1 MVGRRRFS
9 GLAGTVLVVAL
20 SAPASIAGGQALPS
34 PAPTTRADENASIV
48 KPLVEIGRVHS
59 RTPYCG
65 ALARARYG
73 IESAITFEYSTPILA
88 NDLRRFRTDSGLTKA
103 QSMKKTERDLTG
115 LWNLAVAGRDDVRAL
130 RAAANADGVGDEKR
144 KEMLAFADALDGA
157 KARQMQL
164 AKSMARAYA
173 VLAEKP
179 VHDIV
184 HDENADTTGG
194 GSTGD
199 ALAWKALARNPSPDD
214 SAAPNRFSSL
224 HTTAQVDAIQEH
236 KDLQQL
242 FTTFGAESFIRE
254 DLKNA
259 AQHGNAAVQL
269 GGCSGV

>member
-1 MVGRRRFS
+1 M
-9 GLAGTVLVVAL
+9 
-20 SAPASIAGGQALPS
+20 PS
-34 PAPTTRADENASIV
+34 PAPTSRADENAAIV
-48 KPLVEIGRVHS
+48 KPLIEIGRVRA

-88 NDLRRFRTDSGLTKA
+88 NDLRRFRLDSGLTKA
-103 QSMKKTERDLTG
+103 QSLKKTERDLTG

-130 RAAANADGVGDEKR
+130 RAAANADGVDDEKR

-164 AKSMARAYA
+164 TKAMARTYA

-194 GSTGD
+194 TSTGD
-199 ALAWKALARNPSPDD
+199 ALAWKALARNSSPDD
-214 SAAPNRFSSL
+214 GPAPTRFSIPG
-224 HTTAQVDAIQEH
+224 TTGQVAAVQEH

-242 FTTFGAESFIRE
+242 FNTFGAESFIRE

-259 AQHGNAAVQL
+259 ARHGNAAVQL

>member
-1 MVGRRRFS
+1 MVGRRRIS
-9 GLAGTVLVVAL
+9 GLAGAALVVAL

-34 PAPTTRADENASIV
+34 PAPASRADDNAAIV
-48 KPLVEIGRVHS
+48 KPLVEIGRIRA

-73 IESAITFEYSTPILA
+73 IDSAITFEYSTPILA
-88 NDLRRFRTDSGLTKA
+88 NDLRRFRLDSGLTKA
-103 QSMKKTERDLTG
+103 QSLKKTERDLTG

-130 RAAANADGVGDEKR
+130 RAAANAEGVDEEKR

-164 AKSMARAYA
+164 AKAVARAYA

-179 VHDIV
+179 VRDIV
-184 HDENADTTGG
+184 HDEGG
-194 GSTGD
+194 DNTGD

-214 SAAPNRFSSL
+214 AAAPSRFSSPR
-224 HTTAQVDAIQEH
+224 TTEQVAALQEH
-236 KDLQQL
+236 RDLQQM
-242 FTTFGAESFIRE
+242 FSTFGEESFIRD

-259 AQHGNAAVQL
+259 AQHGNAAMQL
-269 GGCSGV
+269 GGCSGI